1 MTFYPATIQK
11 LGKLCQDAVVFIL
24 ISENGLLHHLDPG
37 QKRSARHAFPQLVVP
52 QSMKCKILSNVHNY
66 VAGAH
71 FGVHKTFHKIC
82 VSRALIVP

>member
-11 LGKLCQDAVVFIL
+11 FCYEAVVFTS
-24 ISENGLLHHLDPG
+24 ISERGLLHHLDRG
-37 QKRSARHAFPQLVVP
+37 QKRSARHAFPLLVVP

-71 FGVHKTFHKIC
+71 FGVQDIFH
-82 VSRALIVP
+82 